1 MDLKKEIKLSDLVQ
15 RPKKK
20 TQAGADPSG
29 GAARKRQRKQEI
41 VGLKIG
47 ASQIAASRVVNN
59 GGPPK
64 LVQVAR
70 VPLEPGVVVAG
81 EVRDIPALASALAE
95 LFRTHKLP
103 RRGVRLGVATNR
115 IGVRS
120 FELEGIE
127 DERQLAN
134 AIQFRAYEELS
145 IPPDEAVLDYHVV
158 SESVN
163 ETGQQS
169 RRVVLAVA
177 YRDSID
183 RYVAACNEA
192 GIEVAVVDLE
202 AYALLRAVAPA
213 TARAEQAAVVA
224 VTIGHDRTTLAIS
237 DGVVCDFTRV
247 LEWGGANLEDAI
259 ARELGVTG
267 DEAAQLKLALDLG
280 DDASVGDDL
289 RLRRARAALAGELQT
304 LARELVASLH
314 FYQSQPGSLAIS
326 TVLVT
331 GGTTKLGGLAEE
343 LERLTRVRVRRADP
357 LAGVQMADAVGAR
370 DDLASLAVA
379 IGLGIEG

>member
-1 MDLKKEIKLSDLVQ
+1 MDLKKEIKLSDLVR
-15 RPKKK
+15 RPKKM
-20 TQAGADPSG
+20 QAGAKTSG
-29 GAARKRQRKQEI
+29 PASKRQRKQEI

-59 GGPPK
+59 GGPAK
-64 LVQVAR
+64 LVQLAR

-103 RRGVRLGVATNR
+103 RKGVRLGVATNR

-120 FELEGIE
+120 FELEGID

-134 AIQFRAYEELS
+134 AIRFRAYEELS
-145 IPPDEAVLDYHVV
+145 IPADEAVLDYQVV
-158 SESVN
+158 SEGVN
-163 ETGQQS
+163 EAGQRT
-169 RRVVLAVA
+169 RRVVLAAA

-183 RYVAACNEA
+183 RYVAACDEA
-192 GIEVAVVDLE
+192 GIQIAAVDLE
-202 AYALLRAVAPA
+202 AFALLRAVAPA
-213 TARAEQAAVVA
+213 TTRDEQAAVVA

-237 DGVVCDFTRV
+237 DGVVCDFTRL
-247 LEWGGANLEDAI
+247 LEWGGANLEDAV
-259 ARELGVTG
+259 ARELGVTAE
-267 DEAAQLKLALDLG
+267 EAGRLKLALDLG
-280 DDASVGDDL
+280 DAASDADDPQL
-289 RLRRARAALAGELQT
+289 GLARAALARELQT
-304 LARELVASLH
+304 LARELIASLR

-326 TVLVT
+326 TVLIT
-331 GGTTKLGGLAEE
+331 GGTTKLRGLAEE

-357 LAGVQMADAVGAR
+357 LAAVQTADTVGTR

-379 IGLGIEG
+379 IGLGIEA

>member
-1 MDLKKEIKLSDLVQ
+1 MDLKKEIKLSDLVR
-15 RPKKK
+15 RPKTK
-20 TQAGADPSG
+20 TQTAGATPT
-29 GAARKRQRKQEI
+29 RQRKQEI

-59 GGPPK
+59 GGGPAK
-64 LVQVAR
+64 LVQLAR

-81 EVRDIPALASALAE
+81 EVRDIPALAAALGD
-95 LFRTHKLP
+95 LFRAHKLP
-103 RRGVRLGVATNR
+103 RRGVRLGIATNR

-134 AIQFRAYEELS
+134 AIRFRAYEEMS
-145 IPPDEAVLDYHVV
+145 IPADEAVLDYRVV
-158 SESVN
+158 SEGVN
-163 ETGQQS
+163 EAGQRS
-169 RRVVLAVA
+169 RRVVLAAA

-192 GIEVAVVDLE
+192 GIEVAAVDLE
-202 AYALLRAVAPA
+202 AFALLRAVAPA
-213 TARAEQAAVVA
+213 TARDAQAAVVA

-259 ARELGVTG
+259 ARELGLTG
-267 DEAAQLKLALDLG
+267 DEATELKLALDLG
-280 DDASVGDDL
+280 DDASDGDDP
-289 RLRRARAALAGELQT
+289 RLGRARAALARELQT
-304 LARELVASLH
+304 LARELIASLR
-314 FYQSQPGSLAIS
+314 FYQSQTGSLAIS
-326 TVLVT
+326 TVLIT
-331 GGTTKLGGLAEE
+331 GGTTKLRGLAEE

-357 LAGVQMADAVGAR
+357 LAGVQIADTLGIR